1 MPSNDKTDL
10 HMEKEQWKD
19 RILGSLEGANRAVPR
34 PEVYHNIRAQLTG
47 VQMAGQMTVVRR
59 PVLALAAACLAL
71 LLTANVWALKQQY
84 SKDAAAPNSSVYQL
98 DNANFDLY

>member
-1 MPSNDKTDL
+1 
-10 HMEKEQWKD
+10 MEQEQWKD
-19 RILGSLEGANRAVPR
+19 RILGSLEGVKRAEPR
-34 PEVYHNIRAQLTG
+34 PELYQSIRAKLTD
-47 VQMAGQMTVVRR
+47 VKMAGQMTVVRR

-84 SKDAAAPNSSVYQL
+84 SKDAPAPNVSVYQL